1 MDVILYSL
9 LKKRIN
15 GLASGVADVNVEGS
29 NLIFNLNDG
38 TSVTMTF
45 PTPKD
50 GISVIDAQVDSRAH
64 LILTLSDKT
73 CIDAG
78 SIPVTQGPP
87 GIDGETP
94 FVGDN
99 GNWWIGEKDTG
110 FYAQGDVSDK
120 TVDNAIKRNFT
131 SIDNSEILKLFNME
145 E

>member
-1 MDVILYSL
+1 MDVVLYSI

-29 NLIFNLNDG
+29 NLIFKLNDG
-38 TSVTMTF
+38 TSATMTF

-50 GISVIDAQVDSRAH
+50 GISVIDAKVDKQAH
-64 LILTLSDKT
+64 LILTLSDNT

-78 SIPVTQGPP
+78 PIPVTQGPP
-87 GIDGETP
+87 GVDGETP

-110 FYAQGDVSDK
+110 FYAQGDVSDA
-120 TVDNAIKRNFT
+120 TVDNAIQRNFA
-131 SIDNSEILKLFNME
+131 SINNSDIQKLFN
-145 E
+145 